1 LLYLYTMKRVTSIL
15 FLVLVSAGT
24 LWAQQQKLNRD
35 PQYIV
40 DPTAIMRIL
49 TPPPDVEGT
58 ALMYDDWQQAAV
70 FLSNGKQGTV
80 LDVNYDLLNNF
91 VPVFYDQEEYSINGI
106 AIDSLVIKQKNE
118 VLVSGKVLKGFAGDQ
133 LLLRVYNGSD
143 YALYR
148 KTIVDVIKPN
158 YNELLNVGSRNFKI
172 DKSYKYVL
180 HAKSDQKYYD
190 FNNKKD
196 LKVLPNYAQ
205 LTSFL
210 KQSKVG
216 MKLESDLVS
225 IAEAYQ
231 QLDQ

>member
-1 LLYLYTMKRVTSIL
+1 MKRVTSIL